1 MKKVWPYYLLVK
13 KLWPFRSTERDVA
26 LVHFSPN
33 EGDVAILPVSPNKGG
48 VALDFHLSSVA
59 LGLSVIVKE
68 A

>member
-1 MKKVWPYYLLVK
+1 MKKVWP
-13 KLWPFRSTERDVA
+13 FRSTDRDVA

-48 VALDFHLSSVA
+48 VALGFHLRGVA
-59 LGLSVIVKE
+59 LGLSIIVKE